1 MHRVLCYMDWHSHY
15 WQSLVFKREVLD
27 AMVREGIAAYAE
39 KQVYI
44 TQMMAHHFS
53 EQWLPTLDGHCITPH
68 WPTHYTTHNES
79 LSDTT

>member
-1 MHRVLCYMDWHSHY
+1 MRHILCYMDWRSHH
-15 WQSLVFKREVLD
+15 WQSLVFKRKVLD
-27 AMVREGIAAYAE
+27 AMVREGIAAYTE

-53 EQWLPTLDGHCITPH
+53 EQWLPTLEGHCITPH

-79 LSDTT
+79 LPDTM